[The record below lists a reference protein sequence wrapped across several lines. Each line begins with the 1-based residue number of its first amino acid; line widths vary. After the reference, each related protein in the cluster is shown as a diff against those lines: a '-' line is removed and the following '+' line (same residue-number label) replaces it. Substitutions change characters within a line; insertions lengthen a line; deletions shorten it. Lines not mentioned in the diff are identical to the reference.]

1 MIRRPPRSTQ
11 CIARRQRQMCIRD
24 RSKIGDF
31 SIPPGAYGLPSRVTL
46 QNQRALGLFTA
57 SQRVVPLCPKEQCF
71 YVNKSGQVQQ
81 NIQDILEFAS
91 KIKTLT
97 SFWDSKSWLMSLL
110 LPFMAPLLILILL
123 IFGQMIIN
131 LLTKFISSRIET
143 IKLQMIVTEGY

>member
-1 MIRRPPRSTQ
+1 M
-11 CIARRQRQMCIRD
+11 
-24 RSKIGDF
+24 
-31 SIPPGAYGLPSRVTL
+31 
-46 QNQRALGLFTA
+46 
-57 SQRVVPLCPKEQCF
+57 
-71 YVNKSGQVQQ
+71 NKSGQVQQ

-131 LLTKFISSRIET
+131 LLTKFISSRIEA
-143 IKLQMIVTEGY
+143 IKLQVIIIEGYQPLGLESLTIYRVPLDRHLPSPLLTDS